1 MQIYHQ
7 NIQGIKWKSDEI
19 LDFFYPIFPHVV
31 CITEHHLNQYKIV
44 QFHIGNYTLG
54 ANCCRHLLKK
64 GGACIFV
71 HNSLSFVGTD
81 LNKFSNDQDIEAC
94 AIRIQML

>member
-1 MQIYHQ
+1 
-7 NIQGIKWKSDEI
+7 
-19 LDFFYPIFPHVV
+19 
-31 CITEHHLNQYKIV
+31 V